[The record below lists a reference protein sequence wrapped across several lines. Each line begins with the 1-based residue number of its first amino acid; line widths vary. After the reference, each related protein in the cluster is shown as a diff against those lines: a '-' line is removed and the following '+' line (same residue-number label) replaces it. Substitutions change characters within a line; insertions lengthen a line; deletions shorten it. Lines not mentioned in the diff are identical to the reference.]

1 MRLLRH
7 TSVFVFLA
15 GFFLVVS
22 PTAAQNRR
30 PMGGEGQREPARGGG
45 TIRGPAMG
53 GMEVV
58 GAQGERFIVQL
69 EPRAQQIEYSA
80 AAETSWLHSGLLV
93 RFTNVID
100 KRGRLTEPVAQLDVI
115 TLREGYQLGVQSDSG
130 FNAAKE
136 SDGLFEEAKPEKPAK
151 KQPPAE
157 MSPVT
162 VIGRLTEFKNGKFQV
177 AIPGGR
183 PLKGELAENAKVSV
197 DYGNLSLVRPGDKID
212 FQGWSPAGMK
222 QIVFANQVTVT
233 AAKPL
238 AGEVK
243 KKPRTDPTAEKDDEE
258 KPGEKS
264 GDKPAE
270 KADAKP
276 AE

>member
-7 TSVFVFLA
+7 ASAFVFIA
-15 GFFLVVS
+15 SLVVAAT
-22 PTAAQNRR
+22 PVAAQNRR
-30 PMGGEGQREPARGGG
+30 PMGAEAQREPARGGG

-69 EPRAQQIEYSA
+69 EPRAQQVEYAA

-93 RFTNVID
+93 RFTTVID
-100 KRGRLTEPVAQLDVI
+100 KRGRLLEPVSQLDVI
-115 TLREGYQLGVQSDSG
+115 TLREGYQLGVQADSG
-130 FNAAKE
+130 FDASKE

-157 MSPVT
+157 NMPVT

-177 AIPGGR
+177 AVPGGR
-183 PLKGELAENAKVSV
+183 PLKGELTENAKVSV
-197 DYGNLSLVRPGDKID
+197 DYGNLSLVRAGDKIE

-243 KKPRTDPTAEKDDEE
+243 KKPRTDPNADKDDDA
-258 KPGEKS
+258 KPSE
-264 GDKPAE
+264 KPAE
-270 KADAKP
+270 KS